1 MEIRQ
6 FRLVVRAREFERSCR
21 FYGEIL
27 AFPRLQSWDREDS
40 RGALYQAGG
49 GVIEVLGRG
58 HGASR
63 ERDEGF
69 DYEGPD
75 QKLAVTLVV
84 ASVEK
89 AYEEA
94 SFRERNIPGG
104 PFFAG
109 AKPNVVDL
117 KLHMAVRW
125 FIGGVVDYI
134 PATIFADYPKLM
146 GVYEAVKEHT
156 GVKAW
161 YAKK

>member
-104 PFFAG
+104 LIRERDGSTVFQTHDPDG
-109 AKPNVVDL
+109 
-117 KLHMAVRW
+117 VRLV
-125 FIGGVVDYI
+125 FRQTD
-134 PATIFADYPKLM
+134 A
-146 GVYEAVKEHT
+146 
-156 GVKAW
+156 
-161 YAKK
+161 

>member
-49 GVIEVLGRG
+49 GDIEVLGRG

-104 PFFAG
+104 LIRERDGSTVFQTHDPDG
-109 AKPNVVDL
+109 
-117 KLHMAVRW
+117 VRLV
-125 FIGGVVDYI
+125 FRQTD
-134 PATIFADYPKLM
+134 A
-146 GVYEAVKEHT
+146 
-156 GVKAW
+156 
-161 YAKK
+161 

>member
-6 FRLVVRAREFERSCR
+6 FRVVVRAREFERSCR

-27 AFPRLQSWDREDS
+27 AFPRLQSWDREDG
-40 RGALYQAGG
+40 RGALYQAGA
-49 GVIEVLGRG
+49 GVIEVVGRG
-58 HGASR
+58 HGAAR
-63 ERDEGF
+63 ERDESF

-104 PFFAG
+104 LIRERDGSTVFHTHDPDG
-109 AKPNVVDL
+109 
-117 KLHMAVRW
+117 VRIV
-125 FIGGVVDYI
+125 FRETD
-134 PATIFADYPKLM
+134 A
-146 GVYEAVKEHT
+146 
-156 GVKAW
+156 
-161 YAKK
+161 